1 MTACLITMLER
12 QAAARAERKASLRTA
27 ALNLLANEFINAMR
41 APDAR
46 KVLVSTP
53 GFNKPQT
60 PLVDLVSDMFSG
72 KTGDEALAEL
82 LGIVSAAAKGESVQM
97 RAMRWIASRAGEHAE
112 FHADDLAEVEV

>member
-1 MTACLITMLER
+1 MTACLITRAE
-12 QAAARAERKASLRTA
+12 QSAAARIDAKASLRTA

-41 APDAR
+41 AADAR

-60 PLVDLVSDMFSG
+60 PLMDLVSDMFSG

-82 LGIVSAAAKGESVQM
+82 LGIVSAAAKGENVQFS
-97 RAMRWIASRAGEHAE
+97 AMRWIASRAGEHAE
-112 FHADDLAEVEV
+112 FHADDLAEV

>member
-1 MTACLITMLER
+1 MTACLVTMMER
-12 QAAARAERKASLRTA
+12 NSAARAEAKAALRKAA
-27 ALNLLANEFINAMR
+27 FDLLANEFENAMR

-46 KVLVSTP
+46 NVLVSTP
-53 GFNKPQT
+53 GFTRPQT

-97 RAMRWIASRAGEHAE
+97 RAMRWIASRAGEFAE
-112 FHADDLAEVEV
+112 FHADDLAEV

>member
-1 MTACLITMLER
+1 MTACLYTMLER

-27 ALNLLANEFINAMR
+27 ALNLLANEFTNAMR

-72 KTGDEALAEL
+72 KTGDETLAEL
-82 LGIVSAAAKGESVQM
+82 LGIVSAAAKGESV
-97 RAMRWIASRAGEHAE
+97 
-112 FHADDLAEVEV
+112 